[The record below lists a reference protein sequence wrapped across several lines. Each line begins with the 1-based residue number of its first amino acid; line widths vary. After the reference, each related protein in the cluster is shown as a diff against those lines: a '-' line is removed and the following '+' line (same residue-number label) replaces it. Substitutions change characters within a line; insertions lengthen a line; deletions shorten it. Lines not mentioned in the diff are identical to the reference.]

1 MSYGIIEPEAFT
13 SMMALLKITSAEE
26 AEGKFEETPLQTAF
40 EVEVVSY
47 AEQDEDDRSRIG
59 HKFQDWASFK
69 KDTGTGG
76 IGIAYGG
83 KLWNLIAATLGE
95 ECIRRG
101 EFSPEDLVGKQ
112 FRAQVVRS
120 GKNFDGKYSRLK
132 WDNIWQAPKPK
143 VRLEV
148 PEIEDDGG
156 YVEDE
161 DEPEAPDFS
170 HLAS

>member
-26 AEGKFEETPLQTAF
+26 VEGKFEDTPLQTSV
-40 EVEVVSY
+40 EVEVLSY
-47 AEQDEDDRSRIG
+47 EEQDEDDAARIG

-69 KDTGTGG
+69 KDTRTGG

-95 ECIRRG
+95 ECARRG
-101 EFSPEDLVGKQ
+101 EFSPEQLEGKQ

-120 GKNFDGKYSRLK
+120 GKKYSRLK
-132 WDNIWQAPKPK
+132 WDNIWQAPKSKARP
-143 VRLEV
+143 EV
-148 PEIEDDGG
+148 PEVEEGG
-156 YVEDE
+156 GFVEDE

>member
-13 SMMALLKITSAEE
+13 SMMALLQITSAEE
-26 AEGKFEETPLQTAF
+26 AEGKFEDTPLQTAF
-40 EVEVVSY
+40 EVEVLSY
-47 AEQDEDDRSRIG
+47 EDQDEDDGVRIG

-69 KDTGTGG
+69 KDTRTGG

-101 EFSPEDLVGKQ
+101 EFSPEHLVGKR

-132 WDNIWQAPKPK
+132 WDNIWKAPKPK
-143 VRLEV
+143 ERLEV
-148 PEIEDDGG
+148 PDEVEDD
-156 YVEDE
+156 

>member
-1 MSYGIIEPEAFT
+1 LSYGIIEPEAFT

-26 AEGKFEETPLQTAF
+26 VEGKFEDTPLQTSV
-40 EVEVVSY
+40 EVEVLSY
-47 AEQDEDDRSRIG
+47 EEQDEDNDARIG

-69 KDTGTGG
+69 KDTRTGG

-95 ECIRRG
+95 ECARRG
-101 EFSPEDLVGKQ
+101 EFSPEQLEGKQ

-132 WDNIWQAPKPK
+132 WDNIWQAPKSKARP
-143 VRLEV
+143 EV
-148 PEIEDDGG
+148 PEVEEGG
-156 YVEDE
+156 GFVE